1 MLSSS
6 LRIGHRI
13 KKILTTELRHD
24 AKYHKWLG
32 QICCQDVINAN
43 QLKWRGD
50 LSNNDLP
57 SKTKGGKNTISGTT
71 VNKTLEKDTK
81 SMSTIWK

>member
-13 KKILTTELRHD
+13 KTILTREFRHD
-24 AKYHKWLG
+24 AKYHKWLD
-32 QICCQDVINAN
+32 QIYCQDVINAN

-50 LSNNDLP
+50 LSN
-57 SKTKGGKNTISGTT
+57 K
-71 VNKTLEKDTK
+71 
-81 SMSTIWK
+81 